1 MFKVIVVDHRSGNA
15 FSFRHRTLA
24 CNGQCFFWFKMTPTP
39 PEASHNNCG
48 INISRGVVGSFADN
62 TILDNN
68 VGGNGGNVCGGSLTS
83 YAFQ

>member
-1 MFKVIVVDHRSGNA
+1 MLSLFVIVPLHATGNA
-15 FSFRHRTLA
+15 FS
-24 CNGQCFFWFKMTPTP
+24 GSKMTPTP

-68 VGGNGGNVCGGSLTS
+68 VGGNGGNVCGGYLTS